1 MRVFPLLLQ
10 QLEVAVLKEVLEPL
24 DGHDL
29 FCEDLVLLIIRGQRT
44 QVVLI
49 HPEILFVA
57 ECCLL
62 SPEQGALPLRLHLV
76 VFKVVEVE
84 APCVVLSYSPPV
96 LVQD

>member
-29 FCEDLVLLIIRGQRT
+29 IREDLVLLIIRGQRT

-57 ECCLL
+57 
-62 SPEQGALPLRLHLV
+62 
-76 VFKVVEVE
+76 
-84 APCVVLSYSPPV
+84 
-96 LVQD
+96 